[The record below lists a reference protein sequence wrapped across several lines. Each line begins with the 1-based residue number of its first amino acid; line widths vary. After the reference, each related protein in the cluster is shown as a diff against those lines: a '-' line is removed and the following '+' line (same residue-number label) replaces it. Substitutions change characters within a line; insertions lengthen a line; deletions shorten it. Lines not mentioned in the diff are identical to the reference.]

1 MKQHLFSRFALL
13 AFGCVVALAVV
24 MGLALSSLLTH
35 AVSDWEWKN
44 TAALVQR
51 EVRMN
56 GLWDVFDA
64 GADGV
69 SAARGAEVSR
79 LFTSLPEVVRVKM
92 WDRTATVVWSD
103 KAELIGRRFPDNR
116 ELQEALAGEVSVEIK
131 PLAKREQASE
141 RASHAVL
148 AEVYVP
154 VIDDRGSVVGV
165 AEVYKV
171 PERLFST
178 IRRGRFVI
186 WAISVTGGCVLY
198 LVLLPLLTNVYRRE
212 VEERTLRAHAA
223 RLAAEVEERTAQL
236 LQAQKM
242 QAVGLLA
249 GGVAHDFNNLLTVIA
264 GRGHLLHAR
273 LAPDDPRRVD
283 ADAIMQT
290 AEQATR
296 LTRQLLAFS
305 RKQPYEPVA
314 LDLNTLAA
322 DAEHVLRRL
331 LPDGVEFTL
340 GLDSSLGR
348 VTADPGQMEQVLLNL
363 VVNAR
368 DAMPQGGRL
377 TITTG
382 NIDVEPPS
390 IGSSGVLPAGRY
402 VMVAVGDSGI
412 GMDAETQARVFEP
425 FFTTKAPGQGT
436 GLGLSTVYGIVER
449 HGGHII
455 LESAPGVGTTFRI
468 YLPRVDVPAAVRE
481 SVPETPARVAAAET
495 VLVAEDEA
503 AVRDLTVEV
512 LRAAGYTVLEAGD
525 GKAAL
530 AVAARHRGPI
540 HLLVSDIVM
549 PGLTGWELARRLTVS
564 RAEIRT
570 LFVTGYASLHAS
582 ERPTNA
588 TVLLKPFTPAALV
601 QRVREVLAAS
611 AAVVTGPRN

>member
-1 MKQHLFSRFALL
+1 MKKHLFTRFALL

-35 AVSDWEWKN
+35 AVSDWEWQN

-51 EVRMN
+51 EVVTN
-56 GLWDVFDA
+56 KLWDVFNA
-64 GADGV
+64 GPAGVPAD
-69 SAARGAEVSR
+69 RGAEVSR
-79 LFTSLPEVVRVKM
+79 LFTSLPEVVRIKV
-92 WDRTATVVWSD
+92 WNRTATVIWSD
-103 KAELIGRRFPDNR
+103 KAELIGKRFPDNHDLR
-116 ELQEALAGEVSVEIK
+116 EALGGEISVKIK

-141 RASHAVL
+141 RAGHDVL

-154 VIDDRGSVVGV
+154 VIDPRGGVVGV
-165 AEVYKV
+165 VEVYKV
-171 PERLFST
+171 PARLFGT

-186 WAISVTGGCVLY
+186 WMISLTGGGILY
-198 LVLLPLLTNVYRRE
+198 LVLLPLLTSVYRRE
-212 VEERTLRAHAA
+212 VEERTLRAHAE

-264 GRGHLLHAR
+264 GRGHLVR
-273 LAPDDPRRVD
+273 SRFAPDDPGRVD
-283 ADAIMQT
+283 ADAILQT
-290 AEQATR
+290 TEQATR

-322 DAEHVLRRL
+322 DSGHVLRRL

-340 GLDSSLGR
+340 GLDPALGR

-377 TITTG
+377 TITTSNM
-382 NIDVEPPS
+382 NIEPPLGGRS
-390 IGSSGVLPAGRY
+390 VIPPAGRY
-402 VMVAVGDSGI
+402 VMVAVGDTGI
-412 GMDAETQARVFEP
+412 GMDAATQARVFEP

-449 HGGHII
+449 HAGHVTV
-455 LESAPGVGTTFRI
+455 ESAPGVGTTFRV
-468 YLPRVDVPAAVRE
+468 YLPRVD
-481 SVPETPARVAAAET
+481 TPAPIAQSASASRTTTTAAEI
-495 VLVAEDEA
+495 VLVAEDDA
-503 AVRDLTVEV
+503 AVRALTVDV
-512 LRAAGYTVLEAGD
+512 LREAGYTILEASD
-525 GKAAL
+525 GVGAL
-530 AVAARHRGPI
+530 ALAARHRGPI

-549 PGLTGWELARRLTVS
+549 PGMNGWELARRLISDRPET
-564 RAEIRT
+564 RT
-570 LFVTGYASLHAS
+570 LFVTGYASLN
-582 ERPTNA
+582 ERDHWSGGP
-588 TVLLKPFTPAALV
+588 VLLKPFTPDVLIR
-601 QRVREVLAAS
+601 RVREVLDAPAG
-611 AAVVTGPRN
+611 V

>member
-1 MKQHLFSRFALL
+1 MKQHLFTRFAML

-64 GADGV
+64 GAAGV
-69 SAARGAEVSR
+69 PVGRGAEVSR

-103 KAELIGRRFPDNR
+103 KAELIGRRFPDNH

-131 PLAKREQASE
+131 SLAKREQASE

-154 VIDDRGSVVGV
+154 VVDDRGSVVGV

-186 WAISVTGGCVLY
+186 WAISLTGGCVLY
-198 LVLLPLLTNVYRRE
+198 LVLLPLLTSVYRRE

-273 LAPDDPRRVD
+273 LASDDPRRVD
-283 ADAIMQT
+283 AEAIMQT

-331 LPDGVEFTL
+331 LSDGVEFTL

-377 TITTG
+377 TMNTG
-382 NIDVEPPS
+382 NIDVETTS

-402 VMVAVGDSGI
+402 VMIAVGDTGI

-425 FFTTKAPGQGT
+425 FFTTKPPGQGT

-455 LESAPGVGTTFRI
+455 LESALGVGTTFRI

-481 SVPETPARVAAAET
+481 SLPETTANVAN
-495 VLVAEDEA
+495 V
-503 AVRDLTVEV
+503 
-512 LRAAGYTVLEAGD
+512 
-525 GKAAL
+525 
-530 AVAARHRGPI
+530 
-540 HLLVSDIVM
+540 
-549 PGLTGWELARRLTVS
+549 
-564 RAEIRT
+564 
-570 LFVTGYASLHAS
+570 
-582 ERPTNA
+582 
-588 TVLLKPFTPAALV
+588 
-601 QRVREVLAAS
+601 
-611 AAVVTGPRN
+611 